1 MALMVE
7 LPAVPTKA
15 TMTVA
20 SLELVCDGV
29 RIPSARATGTQ
40 KTPRLWSLLPTWK
53 LQHFPGA

>member
-20 SLELVCDGV
+20 SLERVCDGV
-29 RIPSARATGTQ
+29 RIPSARATGTR